1 MIRRG
6 AAKRL
11 TMSVL
16 LPLLSLL
23 SYWQRLH
30 GEYSTNQLVLASAI
44 AILAGTGLFLYA
56 TIVRKVERVSIA
68 WGLFW
73 IAVIIIGAIGLIG
86 NIGIF
91 YAEPWGFPLVFF
103 AIWAPIY
110 HKLCRQEEGKVKL
123 RFFKKLQKSQ
133 CN

>member
-1 MIRRG
+1 MIRNN
-6 AAKRL
+6 AKRL
-11 TMSVL
+11 ALSVF

-23 SYWQRLH
+23 LYLQRLR
-30 GEYSTNQLVLASAI
+30 GDYSTYQLVLASAI
-44 AILAGTGLFLYA
+44 AIMAGAGLFLYA
-56 TIVRKVERVSIA
+56 PIVRRVERVSIA

-91 YAEPWGFPLVFF
+91 HGEPWGFPLVFF

-110 HKLCRQEEGKVKL
+110 HKISRQEEGKVKL
-123 RFFKKLQKSQ
+123 RFFKTLQKSQ